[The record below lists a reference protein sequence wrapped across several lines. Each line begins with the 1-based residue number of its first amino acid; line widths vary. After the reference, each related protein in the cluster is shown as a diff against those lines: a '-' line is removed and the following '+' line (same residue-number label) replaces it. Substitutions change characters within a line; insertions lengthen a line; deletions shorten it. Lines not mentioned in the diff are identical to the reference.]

1 MLVDSHCHLNL
12 INYEALGSNLEQ
24 VLKAAQEAS
33 IEHLL
38 CVGTT
43 LSDQEE
49 ILKLIEPYTYISA
62 SIGLHPTEQPQQ
74 EEPTVEFL
82 CSAAKHPKIKAIGE
96 TGLDYCRTDDPKET
110 SIKTQENRFAVH
122 IEAAKKTQK
131 PLIIH
136 TRQAKKET
144 IALMQAEGAREIG
157 GVMHCFTEDW
167 ETAFK
172 ALDLGFYISFS
183 GIVTFK
189 NAIDLQSVAKKVPL
203 DRLLIETDSPY
214 LAPVPYRGKI
224 NQPAYVKEVALF
236 LANLRS
242 ISFESIAEYT
252 THNFRTLFM
261 PNVLSI
267 QKKP

>member
-12 INYEALGSNLEQ
+12 INYESLGLDLEQ
-24 VLKAAQEAS
+24 VLNAAKEAG

-43 LSDQEE
+43 LNDKEE
-49 ILKLIEPYTYISA
+49 ILKCIEPYPYISA
-62 SIGLHPTEQPQQ
+62 SVGLHPTEIIL
-74 EEPTVEFL
+74 EEPTVELL
-82 CSAAKHPKIKAIGE
+82 CLLAHHPRIVAIGE
-96 TGLDYCRTDDPKET
+96 TGLDYCRVNDPHQT
-110 SIKTQENRFAVH
+110 CVKTQKQRFVVH
-122 IEAAKKTQK
+122 IEAAKQTRK

-144 IALMQAEGAREIG
+144 LDLMKAEKADAIG

-183 GIVTFK
+183 GIITFK
-189 NAIDLQSVAKKVPL
+189 NALELQTVAKKVPL
-203 DRLLIETDSPY
+203 DRMLIETDSPY

-224 NQPAYVKEVALF
+224 NQPAYVKAVAEFIAALRDLNFEEIACQTTGNFYELF
-236 LANLRS
+236 S
-242 ISFESIAEYT
+242 
-252 THNFRTLFM
+252 
-261 PNVLSI
+261 V
-267 QKKP
+267 